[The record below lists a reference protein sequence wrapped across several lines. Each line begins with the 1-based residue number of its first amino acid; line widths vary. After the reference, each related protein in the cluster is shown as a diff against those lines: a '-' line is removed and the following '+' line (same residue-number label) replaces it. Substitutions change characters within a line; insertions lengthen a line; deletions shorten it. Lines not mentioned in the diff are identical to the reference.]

1 MMMYLRRGMWV
12 IQSCPR
18 LNLIEV
24 PTRPGAVRWWRPF
37 YCGALFAGLGI
48 LLLFLLCRRRK
59 KFHGILTEESIRGIK
74 VVTGDGPDELAQEV
88 IDHCDSPEECLKAL
102 KESGAVTYLPADTV
116 MEVAY
121 LGRDGV
127 PVCLEQEA
135 DEKDMYRMLGKLEGC
150 GKVKVALS
158 LDDRFE
164 IVLTFWV

>member
-1 MMMYLRRGMWV
+1 MEAFL
-12 IQSCPR
+12 
-18 LNLIEV
+18 
-24 PTRPGAVRWWRPF
+24 
-37 YCGALFAGLGI
+37 CGALFAGLGI